1 MLFYYSVLLI
11 LLFCVCYLANNN
23 CLFLGLQKASIFLK
37 TRIVPDNWK
46 MDISEILE
54 SSSSDDEDGP
64 AEENDEEKEK
74 EAKKEEEEVV
84 GEILC
89 LWHKVILIL

>member
-1 MLFYYSVLLI
+1 MLFCYSVLLI
-11 LLFCVCYLANNN
+11 LLFYVCYVANN

-74 EAKKEEEEVV
+74 EAKKEEDEVV

-89 LWHKVILIL
+89 L